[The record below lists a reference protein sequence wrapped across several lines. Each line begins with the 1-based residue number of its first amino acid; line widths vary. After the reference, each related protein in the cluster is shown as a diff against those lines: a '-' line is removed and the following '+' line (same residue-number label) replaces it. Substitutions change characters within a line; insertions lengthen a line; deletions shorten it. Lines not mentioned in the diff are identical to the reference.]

1 LTPNLYV
8 ALIHHP
14 VVNRKGD
21 VIASAVTNLDLHD
34 IARAAKTFG
43 AKRFYV
49 ATPLKDQQKIAG
61 RIIAHWTEGAG
72 GRLNPSRKEALALIR
87 MTGSLTEAAADAQRE
102 TGTAP
107 YLVATSAKPQVATI
121 DFQGLRQRVRAGE
134 PLMVVLG
141 TAWGLAQE
149 AIDACDGLLA
159 PITGGTG
166 YNHLSV
172 RSAAAIIFDRLMA
185 PAEAPER

>member
-43 AKRFYV
+43 LRRFYV
-49 ATPLKDQQKIAG
+49 ATPLGDQREIAA
-61 RIIAHWTEGAG
+61 RIVAHWTEGVG
-72 GRLNPSRKEALALIR
+72 GRLNPMRKEALALIR
-87 MTGSLTEAAADAQRE
+87 MTGSLAEAAADAKRE
-102 TGTAP
+102 AGTAP
-107 YLVATSAKPQVATI
+107 YLVATSARQQGATI

-134 PLMVVLG
+134 PVMVVLG
-141 TAWGLAQE
+141 TAWGLAAE

-159 PITGGTG
+159 PIASGTG

-172 RSAAAIIFDRLMA
+172 RSAAAIIFDRILA
-185 PAEAPER
+185 PPEEPKR

>member
-1 LTPNLYV
+1 MTPNLYV

-34 IARAAKTFG
+34 IARAAKTYG
-43 AKRFYV
+43 ARRFYV
-49 ATPLKDQQKIAG
+49 ATPLQDQREIAR

-72 GRLNPSRKEALALIR
+72 GRRNPMRKEALALVR
-87 MTGSLTEAAADAQRE
+87 MTASLAEAVAEARRE
-102 TGTAP
+102 TGAAP
-107 YLVATSAKPQVATI
+107 YIVATSAKQQGATI
-121 DFQGLRQRVRAGE
+121 DFQALRQRVRTGE
-134 PLMVVLG
+134 PVMVVLG
-141 TAWGLAQE
+141 TAWGLAEE
-149 AIDACDGLLA
+149 AIDACDGLSA

-172 RSAAAIIFDRLMA
+172 RSAAAIIFDRILA
-185 PAEAPER
+185 PTGEPKR